1 MSDAVLDELL
11 RARVKLMIDQPLI
24 GQMILHLEL
33 KDASTWCPTAATD
46 GKHFF
51 YNRDF
56 IKSLDRPRLLFLTA
70 HEVYHCI
77 LDHIFRRGDRDKGLW
92 NMAIDFLVND
102 SLVKANIGTM
112 PEGGL
117 YDPDYSSDIYT
128 AEELYTL
135 LEKKCVTVKAPL
147 DMHLEGNGGDS
158 QGEQGEGPPTL
169 TDDEIADIRDS
180 IRATFLQAADQVG
193 KVPAGLERL
202 LNSLRAAKIDWRHM
216 LDTVLRSTIK
226 HDYTYTRLSRR
237 SWSSGLVL
245 PGQDVMD
252 KVVAV
257 AFLDGSASTTQEMV
271 TDFLSEC
278 KGILSTFR
286 DFELTLGTFDTEV
299 YNVVVYTPENA
310 DDIDHYDFH
319 GGGGTA
325 PSCCWDYMEAH
336 DIVPHKLMIFT
347 DGWVENDWGREHW
360 CDTLFIVHSNHII
373 APYGVTLIYEAR

>member
-1 MSDAVLDELL
+1 MSDRVLDALL

-46 GKHFF
+46 GKYFY

-56 IKSLDRPRLLFLTA
+56 IESLDRPRLLFLTA
-70 HEVYHCI
+70 HEVYHCV
-77 LDHIFRRGDRDKGLW
+77 LDHIFRRGERDKGLW

-102 SLVKANIGTM
+102 SLVKAKIGTM
-112 PEGGL
+112 PEDGL
-117 YDPDYSSDIYT
+117 YDPEYSSDEYT
-128 AEELYTL
+128 SEELYAL
-135 LEKKCVTVKAPL
+135 LEKKCVPVQMPL
-147 DMHLEGNGGDS
+147 DMHLEGGGDS
-158 QGEQGEGPPTL
+158 PGEQGDGPPAL
-169 TDDEIADIRDS
+169 TEDEIADIRDS

-237 SWSSGLVL
+237 SWSGGLVL

-257 AFLDGSASTTQEMV
+257 AFLDGSASTTQDMV
-271 TDFLSEC
+271 TDFLAEC

-286 DFELTLGTFDTEV
+286 DFELTVGTFDTQV

-310 DDIDHYDFH
+310 DDIDHYGFY

-325 PSCCWDYMEAH
+325 PSCCWDYMEAN
-336 DIVPHKLMIFT
+336 DIMPHKLIIFT
-347 DGWVENDWGREHW
+347 DGWVENDWGR
-360 CDTLFIVHSNHII
+360 
-373 APYGVTLIYEAR
+373 